1 MRLVRV
7 TAPKGHGAQVAR
19 LALDCGISMRPS
31 IPLSSMKSAKNRLR
45 KMRSTCE
52 VSTPAARALIE
63 ALVRAPFY
71 DRAHTSIDVREPRS
85 ILKSASAR
93 EITRPVTAPMVDV
106 DQELWQFSHIT
117 YSFVLRVLIAAALL
131 AYGMIKE
138 NWLLMVGGLAFL
150 PLMPLMLGI
159 GFGALDRQWKLLAQ
173 SLVALCIGTAVII
186 ASAALVAA
194 MAEPP
199 MMFDKFPPLMAGVL
213 ISLVIGVAGAI
224 ATVDDAGHRQLV
236 GLAAASQL
244 ALVPAWLEISLRV
257 RIQRGLSEKLT
268 AFGLNAAMMLLGL
281 RPCSAPASRER
292 SAGPDDSA
300 DGTGTDTADA
310 G

>member
-1 MRLVRV
+1 MRLIRV

-19 LALDCGISMRPS
+19 LALECGISDATIHPVEQHTAGKE
-31 IPLSSMKSAKNRLR
+31 PTAKDAVD
-45 KMRSTCE
+45 MH
-52 VSTPAARALIE
+52 VSTPAGRALIE

-71 DRAHTSIDVREPRS
+71 DRAHYSIDVREPRA
-85 ILKSASAR
+85 ILKSTSAR
-93 EITRPVTAPMVDV
+93 EITRPVTAPMVDI

-173 SLVALCIGTAVII
+173 SLIAFAFGTALII
-186 ASAALVAA
+186 GSAAMVAG

-199 MMFDKFPPLMAGVL
+199 MMFDKFPPLVAGVL
-213 ISLVIGVAGAI
+213 VSLVIGVAGAL
-224 ATVDDAGHRQLV
+224 ATADDAGHRQLV

-244 ALVPAWLEISLRV
+244 ALVPVWLGISLV
-257 RIQRGLSEKLT
+257 FGFDESVSEKLT
-268 AFGLNAAMMLLGL
+268 SFGLNAAMMLLGAAAVFGALQL
-281 RPCSAPASRER
+281 RANAAHDPVT
-292 SAGPDDSA
+292 AGRQYKH
-300 DGTGTDTADA
+300 
-310 G
+310 